1 MGLEPTKV
9 LPLTAFQ
16 EQLLIQPDIFQIAV
30 MEGFEPSTLVLTAPC
45 STFELHDMARVRDL
59 FRLLPGATPFR
70 TFFEETAIP
79 YAYIFLVAY

>member
-45 STFELHDMARVRDL
+45 STIELHDMVRVWDL
-59 FRLLPGATPFR
+59 FKLLPGATPIR

-79 YAYIFLVAY
+79 YAYIFLVTY